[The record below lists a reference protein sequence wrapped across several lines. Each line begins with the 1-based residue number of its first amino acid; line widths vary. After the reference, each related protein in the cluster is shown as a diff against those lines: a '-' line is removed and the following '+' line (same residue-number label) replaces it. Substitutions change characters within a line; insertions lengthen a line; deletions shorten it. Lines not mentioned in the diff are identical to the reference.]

1 MLSLVI
7 NKNLKGINLKQELLK
22 LKMLG
27 SLKIIKF
34 VGEKYHTIWKLKKL
48 GYKLIC
54 PPRLLKFL
62 FLKLL
67 NNLIIINKN
76 K

>member
-7 NKNLKGINLKQELLK
+7 NKNLKGINLTQELLK

-34 VGEKYHTIWKLKKL
+34 VGEKYDTIVLHA
-48 GYKLIC
+48 
-54 PPRLLKFL
+54 F
-62 FLKLL
+62 
-67 NNLIIINKN
+67 
-76 K
+76 